1 MNTVICPHCKN
12 DIEISE
18 AIAHQFKEQLRAEE
32 RKNLQMENE
41 KKRAEEIAVQEKKLR
56 EEFEEKNKQSSKEL
70 DEAKKKEKEL
80 REKLALEELEAKK
93 RESKIREAT
102 ELEIAKKFQQDLL
115 EEKKKNADMQKAL
128 EEAQKKAKQ
137 SSQQLQGEVR
147 ELDLEEKLRSTFP
160 SDQFAPVPKGAQGG
174 DIWQKIIFKGVVVGS
189 ILWETKNTKN
199 WSKSWL
205 LKLKEDAGRVNATE
219 SIIVSETLPGGVT
232 LFDRQEGVWIT
243 TYQYALTT
251 CRFIRYLIT
260 TTSAMKLST
269 SQTDEEWAKVRDY
282 MLSDAFKHR
291 MQTQFDSVK
300 TLREVLDAEKRA
312 SILRW
317 KKQEAQIEKLDN
329 NMVSFYGELREIV
342 PDIPKVDGVH
352 SLLLEEGANETE
364 TIF

>member
-1 MNTVICPHCKN
+1 
-12 DIEISE
+12 
-18 AIAHQFKEQLRAEE
+18 
-32 RKNLQMENE
+32 
-41 KKRAEEIAVQEKKLR
+41 
-56 EEFEEKNKQSSKEL
+56 
-70 DEAKKKEKEL
+70 
-80 REKLALEELEAKK
+80 
-93 RESKIREAT
+93 
-102 ELEIAKKFQQDLL
+102 
-115 EEKKKNADMQKAL
+115 MQKAL
-128 EEAQKKAKQ
+128 EEAQRKAKQ
-137 SSQQLQGEVR
+137 SSQQLQGEVL
-147 ELDLEEKLRSTFP
+147 ELDLEAKLKEMFP
-160 SDQFAPVPKGAQGG
+160 SDLFSPVPKGVQGG
-174 DIWQKIIFKGVVVGS
+174 DIWQKILFKGVVVGS

-269 SQTDEEWAKVRDY
+269 SQTDEEWGKVRDY

-291 MQTQFDSVK
+291 MQTQFDSAK
-300 TLREVLDAEKRA
+300 TLREVLEAEKRT

-342 PDIPKVDGVH
+342 PDIPKVDGVN
-352 SLLLEEGANETE
+352 SFLLEEGSGETE